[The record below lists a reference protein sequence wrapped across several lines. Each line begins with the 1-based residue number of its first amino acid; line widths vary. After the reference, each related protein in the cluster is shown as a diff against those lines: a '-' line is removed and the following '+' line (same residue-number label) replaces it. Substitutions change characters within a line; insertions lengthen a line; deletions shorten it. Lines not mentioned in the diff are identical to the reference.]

1 MDDKTDQTRSPEPLS
16 IEALD
21 RMIGAEGLRAKR
33 AARRETR
40 KARAAA
46 KAAEGVAPPPRVPQ
60 HVLCYAYG
68 LLTPR
73 PRTPEYRQGWDDDC
87 LMELRKQQR
96 LWNSLVSIH
105 LAERAEY
112 LQVLSSNPEVA
123 ALEAQMHERGAQGEA
138 LFAARAAL
146 RREAR
151 KRVPTPELDAQIAS
165 VWAEI
170 KPLALLLKGARAK
183 ARTLLKAELD
193 AINDRHSDRQSVLR
207 NNSGLW
213 WSNYNA
219 ICDSYDVAHRRAKK
233 AGDQLR
239 FRPFRGEGRFTCQI
253 QQQPTTVAEI
263 FAGKCAVVKMNAIA
277 DEVFDKRLHG
287 RSERRFLTRSQLSIT
302 VYTEEGAFRRWLTFP
317 CVYHRPLPPQA
328 RIKQVVVTRRKLAT
342 KYRYRA
348 IFTCSS
354 PAVAIPPQASGSCGI
369 HLGFRLRKVTDAE
382 GNWSTVLRVAT
393 VAFEDGS
400 FEYLDLSQR
409 WLRRMDHVEELR
421 ALRDQDVNAVI
432 ERFREFLK
440 LETLPEELDVW
451 GRSLVRAPNC
461 ATGRLAAFV
470 LKWRAQY
477 PDVEIDALPEGL
489 ARLERWRAR
498 DYDRYEEE
506 ANLRDNLRM
515 HRRELYRVFAHNIAS
530 RRASLIGLGKLS
542 LKDNIVPLVHADGED
557 NDLPKPARANRT
569 RAALY
574 VLKQELASQAAKHGA
589 TIREIDGAVTRTCH
603 ECHGQT
609 SIDAND
615 VMQTCDVCYAVFDQ
629 DVNAASNTL
638 ELANPPEVG
647 AE

>member
-1 MDDKTDQTRSPEPLS
+1 MDDKTNQAPEPLS

-33 AARRETR
+33 AARRENR
-40 KARAAA
+40 KAKAVA
-46 KAAEGVAPPPRVPQ
+46 KAIEGVTPAPKVPQ

-68 LLTPR
+68 LLAPQ
-73 PRTPEYRQGWDDDC
+73 PRTLEHRQGWDDDC

-112 LQVLSSNPEVA
+112 LQVLSSNSEVA
-123 ALEAQMHERGAQGEA
+123 ALEAQIREREERGEA
-138 LFAARAAL
+138 LFAARATL

-170 KPLALLLKGARAK
+170 KPLAVLLKGARAK
-183 ARTLLKAELD
+183 ARSLLKAELD
-193 AINDRHSDRQSVLR
+193 AINDRHSDRQFVLR

-233 AGDQLR
+233 TGDQLR

-253 QQQPTTVAEI
+253 QEQPTTVAEI
-263 FAGKCAVVKMNAIA
+263 FAGKCAVVKMDAIG
-277 DEVFDKRLHG
+277 DEVFDKRLHR
-287 RSERRFLTRSQLSIT
+287 RSERRRLTRSQLSIT

-317 CVYHRPLPPQA
+317 CVYHRPLPTQA
-328 RIKQVVVTRRKLAT
+328 RIKQVVITRRKLAT

-348 IFTCSS
+348 VFTCSS
-354 PAVAIPPQASGSCGI
+354 AAVAIPPQASGSCGI
-369 HLGFRLRKVTDAE
+369 HLGFRVRKVTDAQ
-382 GNWSTVLRVAT
+382 GRSSTVLRVAT

-400 FEYLDLSQR
+400 FEYLDLPQR
-409 WLRRMDHVEELR
+409 WLRCMDHVEELH
-421 ALRDQDVNAVI
+421 ALRDQDLNAVM
-432 ERFREFLK
+432 EPFREFLK
-440 LETLPEELDVW
+440 QEKLPEELDVW
-451 GRSLVRAPNC
+451 ARSLVRAPKC
-461 ATGRLAAFV
+461 AAARLAAFV

-477 PDVEIDALPEGL
+477 PDVETDALPEAL

-506 ANLRDNLRM
+506 GNLRDNLRM
-515 HRRELYRVFAHNIAS
+515 HRRELYRLFAFNIAS
-530 RRASLIGLGKLS
+530 SRASLIGLGKLS
-542 LKDNIVPLVHADGED
+542 LKDDIVPLVQPDGEE
-557 NDLPKPARANRT
+557 NDLPKPVRANRT

-574 VLKQELASQAAKHGA
+574 VLKQELAHQAAKRGA
-589 TIREIDGAVTRTCH
+589 TIREIDAAITRTCH
-603 ECHGQT
+603 ECHHQT
-609 SIDAND
+609 SIDATD

-629 DVNAASNTL
+629 DENAASNTL
-638 ELANPPEVG
+638 ELANAPEMG